1 MERVFSQS
9 FCVVGAII
17 EKDGKIAL
25 VQESDSK
32 RADAGKWNQP
42 AGWLDVGENP
52 IEAVSREVEEET
64 GFTFTPKAILGI
76 YSLVREDISTPERG
90 TPHAVKII
98 FVGDTD
104 FSNQKTL
111 HDDVSTIKWYAPE
124 EIEAMDIST
133 LRDVDIKKEVKDY
146 FSSTRFPLEIL
157 NHTIQTK

>member
-25 VQESDSK
+25 VQESSRK

-64 GFTFTPKAILGI
+64 GFTFTPTAILGI
-76 YSLVREDISTPERG
+76 YSLVREDINTPERG

-98 FVGDTD
+98 FVGNTD
-104 FSNQKTL
+104 FSNQKVL
-111 HDDVSTIKWYAPE
+111 ADDVSTIKWYTPE

-146 FSSTRFPLEIL
+146 FDNKRFSMEII
-157 NHTIQTK
+157 NHTIQSK